1 MLPRAGSD
9 LSPRADGAVFRL
21 RLDSVR
27 LVDARRAARAAVV
40 RGEAVCGL
48 HCRRRRHRL
57 AAVSAPALISPVRRV
72 WLWGPVVAYMGLIFY
87 LSAQSYPPVPDE
99 IPDWILHSVEYFGF
113 AAVVFRAVSGGL
125 PAAVTRTRVATSM
138 AIVTTYAV

>member
-1 MLPRAGSD
+1 
-9 LSPRADGAVFRL
+9 
-21 RLDSVR
+21 
-27 LVDARRAARAAVV
+27 
-40 RGEAVCGL
+40 
-48 HCRRRRHRL
+48 
-57 AAVSAPALISPVRRV
+57 
-72 WLWGPVVAYMGLIFY
+72 MGLIFY

-138 AIVTTYAV
+138 AIVTTYAISDEVHQLFVPYRTADLRDVRSDLLGASLALVACWAWHIIATPRAHVPDVKSRH